1 LFDLFGRQ
9 RKGYF
14 IEAGAY
20 DGEMISNTLY
30 LEKKMG
36 WTGLLVEPN
45 PDAFAELVNKKR
57 RAHLFGHCLST
68 KTTPGKK
75 GKQTFEVLF
84 FSIFVYDLQ
93 VFFFVHPQKLS
104 FLMHPVY
111 WVESSTMAKR

>member
-1 LFDLFGRQ
+1 MLEKLLINKQVRHLVDLFGRQ
-9 RKGYF
+9 RKGFF

-45 PDAFAELVNKKR
+45 PDAFAELVNKRR

-68 KTTPGKK
+68 KTTPG
-75 GKQTFEVLF
+75 E
-84 FSIFVYDLQ
+84 
-93 VFFFVHPQKLS
+93 
-104 FLMHPVY
+104 
-111 WVESSTMAKR
+111 